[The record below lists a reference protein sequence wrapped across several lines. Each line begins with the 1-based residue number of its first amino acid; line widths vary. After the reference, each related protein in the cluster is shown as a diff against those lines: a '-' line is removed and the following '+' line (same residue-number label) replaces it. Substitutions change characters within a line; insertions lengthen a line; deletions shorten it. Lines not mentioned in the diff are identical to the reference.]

1 MLRKALKRVLPSP
14 VRDLLRPLWEFA
26 CSDLEGIV
34 VEKDISDLGK
44 TDATASPPPA
54 DMLEVSAE
62 GENGAYFAGL
72 KRRRGP
78 LSVARARRYLK
89 RGFRGV
95 AAVRDGQVIGDV
107 WAVTRSSTRLSYV
120 HGDLRRLGIRL
131 EEDEAY
137 MFDMYIEPE
146 HRGLAL
152 STSLF
157 RAAYRPLVARGV
169 ATAKGYYAVGNL
181 PALWMHR
188 VMGYRE
194 VGRVKVREILG
205 MRTRYEFS
213 TASKPEPR
221 SAAQVGGRR
230 VGGPGRRGRPAR
242 EGQPAEGD
250 DSTPVPR
257 AQVH

>member
-14 VRDLLRPLWEFA
+14 VRDLLRPLREFA
-26 CSDLEGIV
+26 CSELEGIV

-44 TDATASPPPA
+44 ADATASPPPA

-62 GENGAYFAGL
+62 RENGAYFAGL
-72 KRRRGP
+72 KRKRGP
-78 LSVARARRYLK
+78 LSVARARRYLR
-89 RGFRGV
+89 RGFSGV

-169 ATAKGYYAVGNL
+169 VTAKGYYAVGNL

-194 VGRVKVREILG
+194 VGRVKLREILG
-205 MRTRYEFS
+205 IRTRYEFS
-213 TASKPEPR
+213 TAGKPEPR
-221 SAAQVGGRR
+221 SPAQVGGKR
-230 VGGPGRRGRPAR
+230 VGNPGRRGRPAR
-242 EGQPAEGD
+242 VGQPAEED
-250 DSTPVPR
+250 DSAPVSR